1 MFATRV
7 GTGNKTALACLGGLV
22 LAAST
27 ATGCAADRPAR
38 TGVFNEN
45 VYLKKAFLIR
55 PGEAGTPDKPA
66 DDEGWMLKTTVLQ
79 TSTPNPLGNTVLWS
93 GAENNGALVRFV
105 ATQGNLQMLN
115 IREISDGKTVQD
127 QGTRTPEVVDSWP
140 ATHVDIKFRVN
151 LDGEKTNFIE
161 ENQELDWKV
170 RQYVKLDFTKQD
182 LSDFTLFGPQTTYIL
197 SKCTAGRS
205 AVALVPDSVI
215 VDEAHDYLE
224 WKLNVTVP
232 LDFGDEACAQAFGEE
247 GSIFQKL
254 GRSNVSSVLKFSMVR
269 AKPQKEVTYKPLELG
284 EKDPIRRKYGP
295 ITHTTWARDQESGM
309 LAAREFAIRFDP
321 EKELVWYFA
330 KGYPEENKKFF
341 TAPGGIVDQT
351 NAIFEKAGAK
361 TRLVVKNY
369 DEDMPED
376 WPEAM
381 KERGREYG
389 DIRFNFIRWM
399 SDLDVGAPFIGV
411 AQFVP
416 DPRTGEAL
424 SASINIADFPLK
436 EYVAQRLDAYLQTIM
451 CHASAVEQADGVTA
465 TVCANLN
472 SDKPWGPPLK
482 EVTETR
488 PDGVTVKKLEPMPE
502 VCKEGDV
509 APIVPSVLEKTYGR
523 STLFSKMQDYMG
535 EPVAQ
540 HGPLGP
546 KDFIAPQDADFFDA
560 YYKILPYYV
569 FADPDTNQ
577 FVVREGGAG
586 VFGPEAQFDALRREV
601 EFHKAAAAIDRGVT
615 PYNDQTGPNFV
626 TNATAFLNGMQN
638 LQLAHR
644 DYLYKAQFA
653 HNRATKMDAAGDVIS
668 FVGVMQKA
676 GRHCVDG
683 HWETREEWLANLVS
697 TYHALTV
704 WHEFGHVLGMDHNFM
719 ASVDRPNYP
728 VYTLKNC
735 DPSQD
740 GQQCKRVGMYQSS
753 VMEYNATPDRVFWA
767 NESGGAGWGPYD
779 RGAIGWLYANEGGL
793 SPEARAEYAEK
804 TRTERPKGISGQLSA
819 SFPWKDPEGFRA
831 DGTEINFLYC
841 NASHVKYTPLCRTF
855 DFGSTP
861 SEIIASE
868 LDTYEWQYAWRNFR
882 KYRKVWDNSQYA
894 GVPAKE
900 IYEMRRFL
908 SQWGFD
914 WSGATLID
922 DFRRLGIEPPPGAP
936 AIAKY
941 YAQLAQKFDKE
952 MSATNEMV
960 AAFHKAVIQQ
970 ASGERPYRT
979 IYDKY
984 FGDVTQ
990 QGIIL
995 DKLFAM
1001 QGWVGM
1007 WPADNYDP
1015 NKAGSYIAS
1024 FTSIGDEEYQSIAED
1039 AVTSMIGE
1047 QLYDAYPYFKP
1058 LAVVQFAKDTHS
1070 PSFSGRIEIR
1080 DWVGGRVF
1088 TRERDMLDYF
1098 RSLAIKHG
1106 HVPDDLGCT
1115 ITATN
1120 PHPTLDTCQYN
1131 PTLRRVVPGDT
1142 HLSDDYHE
1150 FLGPDTRRYT
1160 WVYVQDRHTW
1170 VVADRD
1176 RNTATY
1182 KIINDYNIKVI
1193 KGEAEG
1199 NDAYTQQLPVKYF
1212 LDAYNAYN

>member
-1 MFATRV
+1 MFPK
-7 GTGNKTALACLGGLV
+7 TGNFAAFACLGGLA
-22 LAAST
+22 LAASV

-45 VYLKKAFLIR
+45 LYLKKSFIIR
-55 PGEAGTPDKPA
+55 PGEEGTPEKPA
-66 DDEGWMLKTTVLQ
+66 EDEGWMLKATILS
-79 TSTPNPLGNTVLWS
+79 TSTPNPLANTVLWA
-93 GAENNGALVRFV
+93 GAENNGMLVRFV
-105 ATQGNLQMLN
+105 ATQDHLQLLN
-115 IREISDGKTVQD
+115 IRELSDSKAIQD

-140 ATHVDIKFRVN
+140 AQHVDIKFRVN

-161 ENQELDWKV
+161 ENQELDWRV
-170 RQYVKLDFTKQD
+170 RQYVKVDLTKQD
-182 LSDFTLFGPQTTYIL
+182 LSDFALFGPSMTYIA
-197 SKCTAGRS
+197 SRCAAGGS
-205 AVALVPDSVI
+205 AVAVVPGSII
-215 VDEAHDYLE
+215 VDEAHDYIE

-232 LDFGDEACAQAFGEE
+232 LNFGDEACYQSFGEE
-247 GSIFQKL
+247 GATFQKL
-254 GRSNVSSVLKFSMVR
+254 GRSNVSAVVKFSMVR
-269 AKPQKEVTYKPLELG
+269 ATPAKEITYKPMELG

-295 ITHTTWARDQESGM
+295 ITWTTWARDQDSGM
-309 LAAREFAIRFDP
+309 LAARELAIRFDP

-330 KGYPEENKKFF
+330 KGYPEEYKKFF

-351 NAIFEKAGAK
+351 NAIFEKAGAAI
-361 TRLVVKNY
+361 RLKVKNY
-369 DEDMPED
+369 DEDIPED
-376 WPEAM
+376 WPEAL
-381 KERGREYG
+381 KEKGREYG

-399 SDLDVGAPFIGV
+399 SDIDVGAPFIGV

-416 DPRTGEAL
+416 DPRTGEAI

-436 EYVAQRLDAYLQTIM
+436 EYVAQRLDAYLTTIM
-451 CHASAVEQADGVTA
+451 CHASAIEESDGVTA
-465 TVCANLN
+465 QVCASLN
-472 SDKPWGPPLK
+472 SDKPWGPPLQ
-482 EVTETR
+482 EVEETR
-488 PDGVTVKKLEPMPE
+488 PDGVIVTKLVPMPE
-502 VCKEGDV
+502 TCQDGDV
-509 APIVPSVLEKTYGR
+509 APIVPSILTKTYGK
-523 STLFSKMQDYMG
+523 STLFSKMQEYMG

-540 HGPLGP
+540 YGPLGP
-546 KDFIAPQDADFFDA
+546 KDFVAQQDKDFYDA
-560 YYKILPYYV
+560 YFKILPYYV
-569 FADPDTNQ
+569 FADPDANQ
-577 FVVREGGAG
+577 FVVREGGGG
-586 VFGPEAQFDALRREV
+586 VFGPDAQFEALRREA
-601 EFHKAAAAIDRGVT
+601 EFHKAARAIDQGLV
-615 PYNDQTGPNFV
+615 PYDAQTGPNFV
-626 TNATAFLNGMQN
+626 ANATAFLNGMQN
-638 LQLAHR
+638 LQIAHR
-644 DYLYKAQFA
+644 DYLYKQHFA
-653 HNRATKMDAAGDVIS
+653 HNRATKMDAANDVIS

-676 GRHCVDG
+676 GRHCVNG
-683 HWETREEWLANLVS
+683 HWETKEEWLANLVE

-728 VYTLKNC
+728 RYK
-735 DPSQD
+735 DKQ
-740 GQQCKRVGMYQSS
+740 GREHIGMYQSS

-767 NESGGAGWGPYD
+767 NETGGAGWGPYD
-779 RGAIGWLYANEGGL
+779 RGAIAWLYANPAGL
-793 SPEARAEYAEK
+793 SPEVKTEYAERVK
-804 TRTERPKGISGQLSA
+804 TTPPKGVSGQLSA
-819 SFPWKDPEGFRA
+819 DFPWKDPLGFRP
-831 DGTEINFLYC
+831 DGSEIQFLYC
-841 NASHVKYTPLCRTF
+841 NATHIKYTPLCRTF

-868 LDTYEWQYAWRNFR
+868 LEAYEWQYAWRNFR

-894 GVPAKE
+894 GIPAQE

-908 SQWGFD
+908 SLWGFD

-941 YAQLAQKFDKE
+941 YAQLSQKFDKE
-952 MSATNEMV
+952 MSAANAMV

-1024 FTSIGDEEYQSIAED
+1024 FTTIGDEEYRAIAED

-1070 PSFSGRIEIR
+1070 PSFSGRLEVR
-1080 DWVGGRVF
+1080 DWIGGKVF
-1088 TRERDMLDYF
+1088 WREQDMLDYF
-1098 RSLAIKHG
+1098 RGLALRHG
-1106 HVPDDLGCT
+1106 HVPDELGCT
-1115 ITATN
+1115 VTPSN
-1120 PHPTLDTCQYN
+1120 PHPSLQTCTYN
-1131 PTLRRVVPGDT
+1131 PTIRRVVPGDT

-1150 FLGPDTRRYT
+1150 FIGPDTRRYT
-1160 WVYVQDRHTW
+1160 WVYVEDRHAW
-1170 VVADRD
+1170 VVADKD

-1182 KIINDYNIKVI
+1182 KILNDYNITVI

-1199 NDAYTQQLPVKYF
+1199 NDAYEKQLPVKYF
-1212 LDAYNAYN
+1212 LDAYQAYN